1 MPYSERSNNF
11 ACSIVS
17 GCRCTKGSEELEAKQ
32 VYANKTMANVVMTYL
47 NYGVFD
53 IQLSN
58 RVIPQVRHGAFP
70 MKVVSSVLDPSSI
83 QKIALRLLKSQKPPS
98 IDISKV
104 LAREAEC
111 SKMQPANQYS
121 FLLYARLYW
130 VHSTL
135 CVIRSKTR
143 RFTDLYVE
151 L

>member
-58 RVIPQVRHGAFP
+58 RVIPQVRHGAIP
-70 MKVVSSVLDPSSI
+70 DEGC
-83 QKIALRLLKSQKPPS
+83 QLRFGPTEHPK
-98 IDISKV
+98 D
-104 LAREAEC
+104 R
-111 SKMQPANQYS
+111 
-121 FLLYARLYW
+121 
-130 VHSTL
+130 T
-135 CVIRSKTR
+135 
-143 RFTDLYVE
+143 
-151 L
+151 